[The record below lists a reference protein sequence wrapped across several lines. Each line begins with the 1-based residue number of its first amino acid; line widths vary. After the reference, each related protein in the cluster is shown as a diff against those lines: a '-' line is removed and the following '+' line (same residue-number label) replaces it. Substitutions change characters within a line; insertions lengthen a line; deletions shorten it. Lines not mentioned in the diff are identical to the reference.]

1 MKQKQK
7 AATESFYEQ
16 NVMSEEAVEDLLSGV
31 DQVMD
36 FPEQE
41 TFEPQYQQQAAM
53 PSPPK
58 MVRRSILP
66 GKGPESTM
74 KTSEELQLEKDLV
87 PIRETGFG
95 IWKRIIVPP
104 NAYVVHTRMKRK
116 DPVTLGLGLSFRFNP
131 YKDSYIVVP
140 AAMQTIGV
148 VANCISKEK
157 QGINVLA
164 YVQWQIDD
172 FSIAYKKL
180 DFSNINDPLGI
191 VNAQLREQAEAA
203 IKDKISTMSV
213 EEVLT
218 DKAPIIK
225 ELTSRLSEVAEE
237 GRKDNE
243 SDTRGLGI
251 KIVTVQLREA
261 LVSSTRLWEDL
272 QAPFRHQEDKNARIS
287 HLATQNEIG
296 KKELEARQQREIREA
311 ETMVEIERI
320 KQNKETEA
328 VNLKL
333 VEESIRNNKQQESIQ
348 ENIALEEQ
356 TKVTQLESEQRIKIQ
371 ESKIL
376 QENEIKTFEMES
388 EKHREKA
395 RLNADAEIQN
405 KTMDTNRE
413 EHFLTEDLRL
423 NLTKAQ
429 SDLERIEM
437 ETKVKEMETNLKILL
452 QKLYDDYDDIVQK
465 AQLEREKTANIN
477 SLDIQKRSNEVK
489 LEQMKNE
496 TEVKR
501 ARQEINNI
509 INNNLLLKTFF
520 ETLPDIADAM
530 PDIDELKVLQ
540 TGSSDSSFDH
550 LSTFAHK
557 AMALA
562 ENLGIS
568 IGKNEPDTG
577 NL

>member
-16 NVMSEEAVEDLLSGV
+16 NVMSEEAVDELLGAGSSSE
-31 DQVMD
+31 QQELMPEYEQQMVM
-36 FPEQE
+36 PA
-41 TFEPQYQQQAAM
+41 PS
-53 PSPPK
+53 SPPK
-58 MVRRSILP
+58 LSRRSSSFR
-66 GKGPESTM
+66 KGPVKMM
-74 KTSEELQLEKDLV
+74 KTSEELQLEKDIV

-95 IWKRIIVPP
+95 FWKRIIVPP

-116 DPVTLGLGLSFRFNP
+116 KPVTLGLGLSFGFNP
-131 YKDSYIVVP
+131 YKDSYIIVP

-148 VANCISKEK
+148 VANCISMEK

-218 DKAPIIK
+218 DKAPIIE
-225 ELTSRLSEVAEE
+225 ELTNRLSEVAEE
-237 GRKDNE
+237 SSKNDEGDH
-243 SDTRGLGI
+243 GLGI

-272 QAPFRHQEDKNARIS
+272 QAPFRHQQDKNARLSQLSI
-287 HLATQNEIG
+287 QNDIR
-296 KKELEARQQREIREA
+296 KKELDSRQQKEINEA
-311 ETMVEIERI
+311 ETMVEIERT

-333 VEESIRNNKQQESIQ
+333 SEEAIRFNKQQESVREKIS
-348 ENIALEEQ
+348 LEEQ
-356 TKVTQLESEQRIKIQ
+356 TKVIHLESEQRIKIQ
-371 ESKIL
+371 ENKII
-376 QENEIKTFEMES
+376 QENEIKTYEMES
-388 EKHREKA
+388 EKDREKA
-395 RLNADAEIQN
+395 RLNADAEIQS
-405 KTMDTNRE
+405 KTMEVNRE
-413 EHFLTEDLRL
+413 EHFIAEGLRL
-423 NLTKAQ
+423 NTAKSK
-429 SDLERIEM
+429 SDQKRIEL
-437 ETKVKEMETNLKILL
+437 ETKVQEIETNLKIAL
-452 QKLYDDYDDIVQK
+452 QKLYDDYDGMVQK
-465 AQLEREKTANIN
+465 SQLDREKAAHIST
-477 SLDIQKRSNEVK
+477 LELQKKSNEVK
-489 LEQMKNE
+489 MTQIKNE

-520 ETLPDIADAM
+520 EQLPDIAKEM
-530 PDIDELKVLQ
+530 PEINELKVLQ
-540 TGSSDSSFDH
+540 TGNNDSTFDF

-568 IGKNEPDTG
+568 VNNGDPKETEG
-577 NL
+577 

>member
-16 NVMSEEAVEDLLSGV
+16 NVMSEEAVDDLLGAGGSS
-31 DQVMD
+31 
-36 FPEQE
+36 EQE
-41 TFEPQYQQQAAM
+41 EFMPEYEQQLAM
-53 PSPPK
+53 PAPSSPPK
-58 MVRRSILP
+58 LSRRSSSSSR
-66 GKGPESTM
+66 KGTVKMM
-74 KTSEELQLEKDLV
+74 KTSEELQLEKDIV

-95 IWKRIIVPP
+95 FWKRIIVPP

-116 DPVTLGLGLSFRFNP
+116 KPVTLGLGLSFGFNP
-131 YKDSYIVVP
+131 YKDSYIIVP

-148 VANCISKEK
+148 VANCISMEK

-213 EEVLT
+213 EDVLT
-218 DKAPIIK
+218 DKAPIIE
-225 ELTSRLSEVAEE
+225 ELTNRLSEVAEE
-237 GRKDNE
+237 SSKNDEGDH
-243 SDTRGLGI
+243 GLGI

-272 QAPFRHQEDKNARIS
+272 QAPFRHQQDKNARLSQLSI
-287 HLATQNEIG
+287 QNDIR
-296 KKELEARQQREIREA
+296 KKELNSRQQKEIDEA
-311 ETMVEIERI
+311 ETMVEIERT

-333 VEESIRNNKQQESIQ
+333 SEEAIRFNKQQESVREKIS
-348 ENIALEEQ
+348 LEEQ
-356 TKVTQLESEQRIKIQ
+356 TKVIHLESEQRIKKQ
-371 ESKIL
+371 ENKII
-376 QENEIKTFEMES
+376 QENEIKTYEMES
-388 EKHREKA
+388 EKDREKA
-395 RLNADAEIQN
+395 RLNADAEIQS
-405 KTMDTNRE
+405 KTMEVNRE
-413 EHFLTEDLRL
+413 EHFIAEGLRL
-423 NLTKAQ
+423 NTAKSK
-429 SDLERIEM
+429 SDQKSIEL
-437 ETKVKEMETNLKILL
+437 ETKVQEIETNLKIAL
-452 QKLYDDYDDIVQK
+452 QKLYDDYDGMVQK
-465 AQLEREKTANIN
+465 SQLDREKAAHIN
-477 SLDIQKRSNEVK
+477 TLELQKKSNEVK
-489 LEQMKNE
+489 MTQIKNE

-520 ETLPDIADAM
+520 EQLPDIAKEM
-530 PDIDELKVLQ
+530 PEINELKVLQ
-540 TGSSDSSFDH
+540 TGNNDSTFDF

-568 IGKNEPDTG
+568 VNNGEPKETEG
-577 NL
+577 